1 VRASQL
7 PLDENLSERLLPL
20 LIERFPRSSHVRL
33 VGLGGASDS
42 ANWTWAIQQDL
53 VLVTK
58 DEDFLDLSVAR
69 GFPPK
74 VVCLAIGNASN
85 AATSSLLLQQAER
98 IEQFCSHPEAGFLL
112 LGPSTSAS

>member
-1 VRASQL
+1 VNPPQL
-7 PLDENLSERLLPL
+7 LLDENLSERLLPL
-20 LIERFPRSSHVRL
+20 LIERFPHSTHVRL
-33 VGLGGASDS
+33 IGLGGARDN
-42 ANWTWAIQQDL
+42 AIWQWASQHNL

-58 DEDFLDLSVAR
+58 DEDFLDLSAAR

-85 AATSSLLLQQAER
+85 AATASLLLQKAES

-112 LGPSTSAS
+112 LS